1 MKNLITI
8 TSLVAAA
15 AMTSTAFAAD
25 LTISDTTATSI
36 ADNTQYGKVTVESG
50 IAGQITFS
58 ANNKNLS
65 IGTLDLSAANSS
77 LTIKEAVCDLV
88 LIDNIAGSGTLTFAK
103 TKIETWGGALVLG
116 TESATS
122 MGFSGTI
129 NVWNG
134 SSATEGNHYSQVLMI
149 RNESVASGATIALG
163 QYASLAV
170 STTNVKVAGVNSTDA
185 NTAIIS
191 YGVPST
197 YVYDS
202 NSNNVY
208 NKQTAYNTN
217 DETAR
222 TLEITGA
229 GNYSFAGTLGSSTNA
244 SSLSLTMSGTGTQ
257 TFTGTSYL
265 NNLTVSAGTLK
276 FSSNLTVAGTASVA
290 ENANLDL
297 SGANVSFASAIT
309 NSGTVT
315 VSTNTI
321 FNLDG
326 LTASNNVYTLISGN
340 GTITNGNLLTLE
352 NFSSDGVVVNRR
364 SKITNSNGTL
374 SVTLGTVYSDLVWA
388 GVENAV
394 WNTTAENNVWNR
406 TSGTSETKY
415 DFANGDSVTF
425 STANAKVTVSG
436 TVDPNKMTVSQA
448 TTFEGSGTINLAT
461 AANLTMSAKTT
472 INQNVVLNV
481 GDVTASKVDFSN
493 LAGTGTFKFN
503 GANTDHSSGVKL
515 GSDFTGTV
523 EISGNAN
530 LPRDTELGG
539 ATKVVINNA
548 YLWTSETK
556 EYSQEFVFSGQC
568 TNPGNVGDAKQRGN
582 GNITYTGAV
591 TLTEGSSFGFEQGT
605 TTFAGSFTGEAGSTL
620 YLGASGSTTNFSG
633 ETTIDTLNISGGT
646 TNFSS
651 ASTTLGTLN
660 ISGGTTNF
668 SSASTT
674 LGTLK
679 VTGGSTAVVFGS
691 IAEGAAPANY
701 TITGEIQ
708 QADNNGTNRT
718 FTIHKNATVTASA
731 LRNSWGVKT
740 LTVDGVLNLT
750 GEGLLYSSGGMTNT
764 ITGTGTI
771 NTDKFGVGNVGTY
784 VLDGGIRM
792 NIGAKGICEGTNY
805 DYKLQIKDATI
816 GASTNWA
823 SAEAIEKEKFQLGAG
838 AKFDT
843 EQYTITL
850 NGGLSNIEGEV
861 GKITKLGAG
870 TLVLNAANTFSGGV
884 TINAGTVQ
892 AGNASA
898 LGTGAVKIAGGQLSV
913 ANVSL
918 NVSALEIVLSD
929 KYKSGMDGSVAAIT
943 GSGSITLNGNKI
955 NLAKGELDSL
965 TIATEMTFKIADT
978 SISSSFTKDNFM
990 LGTDWDGWSI
1000 TSYANGVITL
1010 SVPEPSMFGLLAG
1023 LGALAL
1029 VGARRRRKTK

>member
-1 MKNLITI
+1 MKNSKLFI
-8 TSLVAAA
+8 TSLIAAA
-15 AMTSTAFAAD
+15 AMTTSAFGAD

-77 LTIKEAVCDLV
+77 LTIKEVVCDLV
-88 LIDNIAGSGTLTFAK
+88 LIDNITGSGTLTFAK
-103 TKIETWGGALVLG
+103 TNAETWGGALVLG

-122 MGFSGTI
+122 TGFSGTI

-134 SSATEGNHYSQVLMI
+134 SSATAGSSYSQVLMI
-149 RNESVASGATIALG
+149 RNEAVASGATIALG
-163 QYASLAV
+163 RYASLAV

-257 TFTGTSYL
+257 TFTGTTYL

-297 SGANVSFASAIT
+297 SGANVSLSNTIS

-315 VSTNTI
+315 VSSATV

-352 NFSSDGVVVNRR
+352 NFLIDSVVVNRR
-364 SKITNSNGTL
+364 SEITNSNGTL
-374 SVTLGTVYSDLVWA
+374 SITLGTVYSDLVWA
-388 GVENAV
+388 NGDGAV
-394 WNTTAENNVWNR
+394 WNTELTNKAWNR
-406 TSGTSETKY
+406 TSGASETKY
-415 DFANGDSVTF
+415 DFADGDSVTF
-425 STANAKVTVSG
+425 NTADATVKVEG
-436 TVDPNKMTVSQA
+436 TVDPKAVTISEN
-448 TTFEGSGTINLAT
+448 TTFAGSGTINLAT

-472 INQNVVLNV
+472 IDQNVVLNV
-481 GDVTASKVDFSN
+481 GDVTGSKVDFSN

-503 GANTDHSSGVKL
+503 GANTDHTSGVKL
-515 GSDFTGTV
+515 GTNFTGTV

-530 LPRDTELGG
+530 LPKHTELGG

-548 YLWTSETK
+548 YLWTAETK
-556 EYSQEFVFSGQC
+556 EYSQEFVFSGQN
-568 TNPGNVGDAKQRGN
+568 TNPSGEGNAKQRGN
-582 GNITYTGAV
+582 GNITYRGAV
-591 TLTEGSSFGFEQGT
+591 TLKAGSSFGFEQGT

-620 YLGASGSTTNFSG
+620 YLGASGSTTNFTGASA
-633 ETTIDTLNISGGT
+633 TIDTLNISGGT
-646 TNFSS
+646 TNFTGAS
-651 ASTTLGTLN
+651 AT
-660 ISGGTTNF
+660 I
-668 SSASTT
+668 
-674 LGTLK
+674 GTLK

-691 IAEGAAPANY
+691 SAEGAADANY
-701 TITGEIQ
+701 TITREIQ
-708 QADNNGTNRT
+708 QMDNNGTNRT

-731 LRNSWGVKT
+731 LINSWGVKT

-955 NLAKGELDSL
+955 NLSKGELASL
-965 TIATEMTFKIADT
+965 TTVTEMTFKIADA
-978 SISSSFTKDNFM
+978 SISSSFTKDNFT
-990 LGTDWDGWSI
+990 LGTGWDGWTI

>member
-388 GVENAV
+388 GAENAV
-394 WNTTAENNVWNR
+394 WNTTAENKVWTR
-406 TSGTSETKY
+406 TSDTFGTKY

-425 STANAKVTVSG
+425 STVGATVTVEG

-448 TTFEGSGTINLAT
+448 TTFAGTGTINVAV
-461 AANLTMSAKTT
+461 ASLTMSAKTT
-472 INQNVVLNV
+472 IDQNVVLNV
-481 GDVTASKVDFSN
+481 GDVTAFKVDFSN

-503 GANTDHSSGVKL
+503 GANTNHSSGVKL

-548 YLWTSETK
+548 YLWTGETK
-556 EYSQEFVFSGQC
+556 EYSQEFVFSGQY
-568 TNPGNVGDAKQRGN
+568 TNPRGEGNAKQRGN
-582 GNITYTGAV
+582 GNITYKGAV
-591 TLTEGSSFGFEQGT
+591 TLKAGSSFGFEQGT

-646 TNFSS
+646 TNFTNTANFSKLTIDSS
-651 ASTTLGTLN
+651 ATVNVGDGGVLTITGTSDSTPEIAGTLN
-660 ISGGTTNF
+660 INAGGIAKFAGHDLMGWNSRTNVTAVLMGTTEKK
-668 SSASTT
+668 AT
-674 LGTLK
+674 LYL
-679 VTGGSTAVVFGS
+679 
-691 IAEGAAPANY
+691 N
-701 TITGEIQ
+701 
-708 QADNNGTNRT
+708 DTN
-718 FTIHKNATVTASA
+718 A
-731 LRNSWGVKT
+731 
-740 LTVDGVLNLT
+740 
-750 GEGLLYSSGGMTNT
+750 
-764 ITGTGTI
+764 
-771 NTDKFGVGNVGTY
+771 
-784 VLDGGIRM
+784 
-792 NIGAKGICEGTNY
+792 
-805 DYKLQIKDATI
+805 
-816 GASTNWA
+816 
-823 SAEAIEKEKFQLGAG
+823 
-838 AKFDT
+838 
-843 EQYTITL
+843 
-850 NGGLSNIEGEV
+850 NGGLTFTDVIKLNGNALVSSENAGKLNSFGGKFVASGVNNKISDVEIQLRKAFEVEVTGESDELEISSVFKSHSEG
-861 GKITKLGAG
+861 GDAGFSKTGLG
-870 TLVLNAANTFSGGV
+870 TLVLSGNNANLSRSVSISEGTLVAANK
-884 TINAGTVQ
+884 
-892 AGNASA
+892 SA
-898 LGTGAVKIAGGQLSV
+898 LGTGNVSV
-913 ANVSL
+913 ANGAKLQV
-918 NVSALEIVLSD
+918 NVTGVETQGAIIFASGAKLVLGNALL
-929 KYKSGMDGSVAAIT
+929 DGVT
-943 GSGSITLNGNKI
+943 VDESITLKIIGGNAISYNGTMI
-955 NLAKGELDSL
+955 TAETVDSFVEYGS
-965 TIATEMTFKIADT
+965 AFADYSKT
-978 SISSSFTKDNFM
+978 
-990 LGTDWDGWSI
+990 WE
-1000 TSYANGVITL
+1000 YANGNLTLTL
-1010 SVPEPSMFGLLAG
+1010 SSAVPEPSMFGLLAG

>member
-8 TSLVAAA
+8 TSLITAA
-15 AMTSTAFAAD
+15 AMTSIAFAED
-25 LTISDTTATSI
+25 LTISNTTATSI
-36 ADNTQYGKVTVESG
+36 ANDTQYGKVTVNSG

-58 ANNKNLS
+58 ENNKNLS
-65 IGTLDLSAANSS
+65 IGTLDLSAENSF
-77 LTIKEAVCDLV
+77 LTIKEKTCDLV
-88 LIDNIAGSGTLTFAK
+88 LIDNITGSGTLTFAK
-103 TKIETWGGALVLG
+103 TTVETWGGALVLG
-116 TESATS
+116 TESATVAE
-122 MGFSGTI
+122 FLGTI

-134 SSATEGNHYSQVLMI
+134 SSATAGSSYSQVLMI
-149 RNESVASGATIALG
+149 RNESVALGATIALG
-163 QYASLAV
+163 KSASFAV

-197 YVYDS
+197 YVYGS

-217 DETAR
+217 DATAR
-222 TLEITGA
+222 TLKITGA
-229 GNYSFAGTLGSSTNA
+229 GDYSFAGTLGSSTNA

-265 NNLTVSAGTLK
+265 NDLAVSAGTLK

-297 SGANVSFASAIT
+297 SGATVSLANAISNSA
-309 NSGTVT
+309 TVT
-315 VSTNTI
+315 VNGNTI

-326 LTASNNVYTLISGN
+326 LTANNNVYTLIEGES
-340 GTITNGNLLTLE
+340 GTITNGESLTYK
-352 NFSSDGVVVNRR
+352 NFSSDSVVINRR

-374 SVTLGTVYSDLVWA
+374 SITLGAVYSDLVWA
-388 GVENAV
+388 GGENAV

-406 TSGTSETKY
+406 TNAEGNY

-425 STANAKVTVSG
+425 NTAGATVKVEG
-436 TVDPNKMTVSQA
+436 TVDPKAVTISEN
-448 TTFEGSGTINLAT
+448 TTFEGSGVINLAT
-461 AANLTMSAKTT
+461 ATDLTMSTKTT
-472 INQNVVLNV
+472 LGDTVVLNV
-481 GDVTASKVDFSN
+481 GDVTGSKVDFSN
-493 LAGTGTFKFN
+493 LAGAGTFKFN
-503 GANTDHSSGVKL
+503 GANNNHSSGVKL

-523 EISGNAN
+523 EISGNVN
-530 LPRDTELGG
+530 LPTHTELGG
-539 ATKVVINNA
+539 AKKVVINNA
-548 YLWTSETK
+548 YLWTSATK
-556 EYSQEFVFSGQC
+556 EYSQEFVFSGQY
-568 TNPGNVGDAKQRGN
+568 TNPGNVGDAKQRGS

-591 TLTEGSSFGFEQGT
+591 TLTAGSSFGFEQGT

-620 YLGASGSTTNFSG
+620 YLSGSMTNFTGVSA
-633 ETTIDTLNISGGT
+633 TID
-646 TNFSS
+646 
-651 ASTTLGTLN
+651 
-660 ISGGTTNF
+660 
-668 SSASTT
+668 
-674 LGTLK
+674 TLK

-691 IAEGAAPANY
+691 SAEGAAPANY
-701 TITGEIQ
+701 TINGEIQ
-708 QADNNGTNRT
+708 QTDNNGTNRT

-731 LRNSWGVKT
+731 LRNPWGVKT
-740 LTVDGVLNLT
+740 LTVNGVLNLT
-750 GEGLLYSSGGMTNT
+750 GEGLLYSSGKMTNT

-784 VLDGGIRM
+784 VLDGGIMM
-792 NIGAKGICEGTNY
+792 NIGAKGICEDSNHG
-805 DYKLQIKDATI
+805 YKLQIKDATI

-843 EQYTITL
+843 DQYTITL
-850 NGGLSNIEGEV
+850 NGGLSNIEGEA

-913 ANVSL
+913 ASGVTLSQT
-918 NVSALEIVLSD
+918 AIEIVLSD
-929 KYKSGMDGSVAAIT
+929 KYKSDSGVAAIT
-943 GSGSITLNGNKI
+943 GTGSITLNGNNI
-955 NLAKGELDSL
+955 ILSRAEESPLMLAAETSLSFSVVDSNLARLFDISN
-965 TIATEMTFKIADT
+965 FK
-978 SISSSFTKDNFM
+978 
-990 LGTDWDGWSI
+990 LGAGWDGWFVSNYN
-1000 TSYANGVITL
+1000 SNSGVITL
-1010 SVPEPSMFGLLAG
+1010 SVPEPSMFGLQAG